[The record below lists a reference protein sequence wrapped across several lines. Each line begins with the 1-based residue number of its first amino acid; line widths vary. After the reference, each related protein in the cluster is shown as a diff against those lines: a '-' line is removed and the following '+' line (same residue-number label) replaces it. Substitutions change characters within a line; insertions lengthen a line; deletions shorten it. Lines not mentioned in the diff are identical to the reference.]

1 MSTVATPEVIA
12 ELGDPIKGPS
22 ALGSDYRRLG
32 RLTWT
37 LAVTDFKL
45 KFFDSALGYL
55 WQIMQPLMLF
65 GVLYTVFSVVLNFKG
80 TEAYYPVALL
90 MGLVLF
96 SFLSE
101 TTIGAI
107 RSVSARES
115 LVRKI
120 EFPRLAIPGAQVTM
134 AMFNLCLNMIPVFVF
149 LIFAGGRPRW
159 TWLEVPFLLILLA
172 MFCLGFAMLLSALW
186 VRYRDVD
193 PIWTVVLQGLF
204 YASPI
209 IYTISIVQK
218 KAGDNIAGWLMINP
232 FTAVLQQ
239 CRYAI
244 LGPTSPSVAA
254 VMGSTWLVLVPILL
268 IGVSLAIGGWVFNR
282 MAPIIA
288 EEL

>member
-1 MSTVATPEVIA
+1 MSAVATPEQIA
-12 ELGDPIKGPS
+12 ALGDPIKGPS
-22 ALGSDYRRLG
+22 ALGSDRRRLG

-65 GVLYTVFSVVLNFKG
+65 GVLYTVFSVVLNFNG
-80 TEAYYPVALL
+80 TEDYYPVALL
-90 MGLVLF
+90 TGLVLF
-96 SFLSE
+96 SFLTE

-107 RSVSARES
+107 RSVAARES

-149 LIFAGGRPRW
+149 LLIAGGRPRW
-159 TWLEVPFLLILLA
+159 TWLEVPILLVLLA
-172 MFCLGFAMLLSALW
+172 LFCLGFAMLLSALW

-209 IYTISIVQK
+209 IYTISIVQN
-218 KAGDNIAGWLMINP
+218 KAGDKVAGWLMINP
-232 FTAVLQQ
+232 FTALLQQ

-244 LGPTSPSVAA
+244 LGPTSPSVAG
-254 VMGSTWLVLVPILL
+254 VMGSTWLVFVPIAL